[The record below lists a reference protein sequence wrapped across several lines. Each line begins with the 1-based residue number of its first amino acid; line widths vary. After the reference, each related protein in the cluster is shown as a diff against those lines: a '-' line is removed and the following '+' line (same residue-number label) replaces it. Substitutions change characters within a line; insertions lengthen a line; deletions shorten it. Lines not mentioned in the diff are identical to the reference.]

1 MDRVED
7 IVGRLRGRNERFQ
20 SYGGMSMYYG
30 GGDSILDCDAAD
42 LIQSQQA
49 IIEEMREALE
59 MVLSDC
65 KCTQDQYD
73 RNGPQWTSPTGHEY
87 ADMSYLLGKCE
98 EISEIARKALSQ
110 KE

>member
-49 IIEEMREALE
+49 LIEEMREALE
-59 MVLSDC
+59 WAVAEIEGR
-65 KCTQDQYD
+65 TRYD
-73 RNGPQWTSPTGHEY
+73 KENQFGNCL
-87 ADMSYLLGKCE
+87 AK
-98 EISEIARKALSQ
+98 ANKALSQ
-110 KE
+110 KDQIDG